1 MNKILFFIEKHIIA
15 IFLLLLGFTFRYKL
29 LTPQPKGIVIYAFWH
44 RNIIPLML
52 LKKFKKIV
60 ILVSSSKDGELIA
73 GPAKVLGYQP
83 VRGSSRRGG
92 TKAVKEIIK
101 LSNRFSIGV
110 TPDGPKGPKEKIKD
124 GLLYIAY
131 FTHLPIIP
139 IAVDIQREKVF
150 NSWDGFRLPIPFTKV
165 NVSYGKPI
173 FINSKQEIES
183 KLPLVQEVMDKLT
196 LENKIK
202 K

>member
-29 LTPQPKGIVIYAFWH
+29 LSPQPKGIVIYAFWH
-44 RNIIPLML
+44 RNMIPLL
-52 LKKFKKIV
+52 FLRKFEKIV
-60 ILVSSSKDGELIA
+60 ILISSSKDGELIA

-101 LSNRFSIGV
+101 LSKQYSMGV

-139 IAVDIQREKVF
+139 VAVDIQREIVF
-150 NSWDGFRLPIPFTKV
+150 NTWDKFRLPKLFTKI
-165 NVSYGKPI
+165 NVSYGEPI
-173 FINSKQEIES
+173 YIKSKDEIES
-183 KLPLVQEVMDKLT
+183 KMGFVQKSLYELT
-196 LENKIK
+196 LKNKI
-202 K
+202 

>member
-1 MNKILFFIEKHIIA
+1 MNKIVFFIEKHIIA
-15 IFLLLLGFTFRYKL
+15 ILLLLLGFTFRYYL
-29 LTPQPKGIVIYAFWH
+29 LTTHSKGIVIYAFWH
-44 RNIIPLML
+44 RNIIPLL
-52 LKKFKKIV
+52 LLRKFEKIV

-92 TKAVKEIIK
+92 SKAVKEIIK

-139 IAVDIQREKVF
+139 VAVDIQREKVF
-150 NSWDGFRLPIPFTKV
+150 NSWDGFRLPIPFTKI

-173 FINSKQEIES
+173 YIKSKDEVKS
-183 KLPLVQEVMDKLT
+183 KLALVQEVMDKLT

>member
-1 MNKILFFIEKHIIA
+1 MNKIVFFIEKHIIA
-15 IFLLLLGFTFRYKL
+15 VFLLLLGFTFRYKL
-29 LTPQPKGIVIYAFWH
+29 LTPHSKGIVIYAFWH
-44 RNIIPLML
+44 RNIIPLL
-52 LKKFKKIV
+52 LLRKFEKIV

-73 GPAKVLGYQP
+73 GPAKVLGFQP

-92 TKAVKEIIK
+92 SKAVKEIIK
-101 LSNRFSIGV
+101 LSRRFSIGV

-139 IAVDIQREKVF
+139 VAVDIQREKVF
-150 NSWDGFRLPIPFTKV
+150 NSWDGFRLPIPFTKI

-173 FINSKQEIES
+173 YIKSKDEVKS
-183 KLPLVQEVMDKLT
+183 KLALVQEVMDKLT